1 MNDDR
6 ARSTFRCSRPA
17 VLLCL
22 AALAA
27 LGAPLAAQA
36 QAQAPSPDAT
46 PAVFVQAG
54 SGEASVDVVGAGLR
68 WPLGWQRPAGGGV
81 LSLQLQAFVSG
92 WRTQPVAGG
101 GHRDLVQLGAVPLLR
116 WRGDAGRSPWFIEGG
131 IGLSVLDRKLETPAK
146 TFSTRWNFSDTLA
159 VGYTWGDTRQHELS
173 LRWQHTSNAG
183 LKEPNPGLDLGM
195 VRYAVRF

>member
-1 MNDDR
+1 MNDR
-6 ARSTFRCSRPA
+6 PRPRLVCSPTA
-17 VLLCL
+17 ALLCL
-22 AALAA
+22 AAL
-27 LGAPLAAQA
+27 GAPVAAHA
-36 QAQAPSPDAT
+36 QSPDAT
-46 PAVFVQAG
+46 PALFVQAG
-54 SGEASVDVVGAGLR
+54 SGEASVDMVGAGLR

-92 WRTQPVAGG
+92 WRTQPVVGD

-116 WRGDAGRSPWFIEGG
+116 WRGDAGRSPWFVEGG

-183 LKEPNPGLDLGM
+183 LRKPNPGLDLGM